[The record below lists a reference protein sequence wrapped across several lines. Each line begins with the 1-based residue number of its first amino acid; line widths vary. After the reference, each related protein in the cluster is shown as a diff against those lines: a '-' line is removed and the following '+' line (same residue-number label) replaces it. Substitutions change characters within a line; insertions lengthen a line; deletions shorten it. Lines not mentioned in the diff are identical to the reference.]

1 MNWIYT
7 LLLLLM
13 HTAAFSQTLPP
24 TRSVDWT
31 LAGLRDTTTV
41 GFIQIDMQ
49 AEGAVGNGN
58 VPNDTILDNV
68 LNSIS
73 GPGAILNFPN
83 GNFLFN
89 NTINLPSNIIIKGQ
103 GAEETTFTMD
113 LGGLGHSISIQG
125 SLIASDTTSLA
136 QTAVKDSNFM
146 LVLDPGDFSIGDW
159 VQIIQEDSDLVTSS
173 WANKG
178 VGQILKIK
186 TVSANK
192 IQFESPFRMDFDV
205 MRSPYIVK
213 IVPVKNV
220 GIECMKIHRVDDTAP
235 QQSSTVYFNYAVN
248 SWVNGIESDNCTF
261 SHVQSRR
268 SSNLHISKS
277 YFHHAFG
284 YGGNGRGYGVM
295 LHATSNEC
303 LVENNIF
310 EHLRHSMIVQ
320 WGANGNVFAYN
331 YSFDPFWES
340 VTAPSNSAGDM
351 VLHGNYTYANLFEH
365 NICRNIVIDDSH
377 GPNGPHNTFLRNRSE
392 GYGIFFSA
400 SNSPKQNFLGNDIT
414 NDNFPYSLV
423 NYTLLGSGHFI
434 HGNND
439 KGTIHPSGTEI
450 LVDSSYAYT
459 QRPDFI
465 PMHQWAGIGT
475 PNSTGSGSIPAYD
488 RYDSGTIFSNACGH
502 STIGFDENFQAE
514 QLMIFPNPVENE
526 MILKSSHFID
536 DLRVTNSIGQEIYFQ
551 ENAGMSYLI
560 NTADWKNGV
569 YFVFV
574 HFKNGES
581 SVEVVTKT
589 N

>member
-1 MNWIYT
+1 
-7 LLLLLM
+7 M
-13 HTAAFSQTLPP
+13 HTTAFSQTLPP

-31 LAGLRDTTTV
+31 LAGLRDTTTI

-49 AEGAVGNGN
+49 VEGAVGNGN

-73 GPGAILNFPN
+73 GPGAILNFPD

-125 SLIASDTTSLA
+125 SLIASDTTSLT

-146 LVLDPGDFSIGDW
+146 LVLDLGDFSIGDW

-178 VGQILKIK
+178 IGQILKIK

-192 IQFESPFRMDFDV
+192 IQFESPFRMDFDI

-213 IVPVKNV
+213 IVPVKNA

-268 SSNLHISKS
+268 SSNLYISKS

-340 VTAPSNSAGDM
+340 ITTPSNSAGDM
-351 VLHGNYTYANLFEH
+351 VLHGNYTYANLFEQ

-400 SNSPKQNFLGNDIT
+400 SNSPKQNFLGNDVT
-414 NDNFPYSLV
+414 NDNFPYNLV

-488 RYDSGTIFSNACGH
+488 RYDSQTIFSNSCGH
-502 STIGFDENFQAE
+502 STIGFEENFQAE
-514 QLMIFPNPVENE
+514 ELLIFPNPVQDE
-526 MILKSSHFID
+526 MTLKSSQFID

-551 ENAGMSYLI
+551 KNAGMSYLI
-560 NTADWKNGV
+560 NTADWKDGV

-574 HFKNGES
+574 HFENGES
-581 SVEVVTKT
+581 SVKVVTKT